1 MNNKLEVCMVQKH
14 SLEDNREIFR
24 DQVRMYRALPELL
37 LDGIGALL
45 IRSKL
50 PPNASTQEEEGF
62 PSYWINGIL
71 LGVLTF
77 AIGRGISML
86 LYEQLKDEEIAF
98 TVWAS
103 AMGALSLIVSK
114 VNIRALL
121 NTFYGPLLDRMQRS
135 SDIVDLGNW
144 LKRNFRFRLPLVF
157 GFVLGPTLAVLLYN
171 SWGANHGNLACH
183 VWSLF
188 GNPVCHI
195 GSLITLTI
203 ACMQAMWVGYYLFPF
218 YLMFPPQLH
227 RYQFDLYAPDPS
239 SSEVVGRLS
248 QLLAFILYVTM
259 AFIIQLMIG
268 LGLFNVLS
276 NRTVLTGFVI
286 SLLVISPMVI
296 MYAAGQYHLSD
307 VIVRAKW
314 KILNEVQTKIEELS
328 NQEEIPDKETLD
340 RLSKLMDYHDRIK
353 STPNSALNLRVSLN
367 FLNSLLLPIL
377 AFVLANYS
385 DVVQAITGKA
395 PGR

>member
-1 MNNKLEVCMVQKH
+1 
-14 SLEDNREIFR
+14 
-24 DQVRMYRALPELL
+24 
-37 LDGIGALL
+37 
-45 IRSKL
+45 
-50 PPNASTQEEEGF
+50 
-62 PSYWINGIL
+62 
-71 LGVLTF
+71 
-77 AIGRGISML
+77 
-86 LYEQLKDEEIAF
+86 
-98 TVWAS
+98 
-103 AMGALSLIVSK
+103 
-114 VNIRALL
+114 
-121 NTFYGPLLDRMQRS
+121 
-135 SDIVDLGNW
+135 
-144 LKRNFRFRLPLVF
+144 
-157 GFVLGPTLAVLLYN
+157 
-171 SWGANHGNLACH
+171 
-183 VWSLF
+183 
-188 GNPVCHI
+188 
-195 GSLITLTI
+195 
-203 ACMQAMWVGYYLFPF
+203 
-218 YLMFPPQLH
+218 
-227 RYQFDLYAPDPS
+227 
-239 SSEVVGRLS
+239 
-248 QLLAFILYVTM
+248 
-259 AFIIQLMIG
+259 
-268 LGLFNVLS
+268 LS